1 MAKKPAITTIAS
13 GYYSRQALNSNFENL
28 QAGFDNTL
36 SLDGSTPNAMGADL
50 DMNSN
55 DILNAQTVN
64 AEALRLDGVLVSSSS
79 LAASGATLFST
90 DHTGDGTTVAYST
103 TYQAFI
109 KDNTQVYIDGVYQNK
124 AGYSISGTTLTFSEA
139 PPLNAAIEIVV
150 ARSLDVA
157 GTDAANVGYTQ
168 GGTSSTSR
176 TVEAKLQESVSVKDF
191 GAVGDGVTDD
201 TAAIQAAFAES
212 FSFIPE
218 GTYKLNSAVSALNT
232 PYKVVGS
239 GWRRENTVAAV
250 AVGSVFKSDIGVNN
264 FLTFAPDPNDGTNAT
279 DVAGLKIE
287 DIAIAHEG
295 TGHAL
300 KIDHIINNV
309 VDHVSIS
316 GGGIGLELNGFGFFS
331 EIRNCQIINWTH
343 TGVKILGSGSQH
355 EIRNC
360 QIGSSGDG
368 TDVRYGVRT
377 QCEGTV
383 VQGGQVNANRTDNT
397 GVGVWFDNPNASGIN
412 NFSRGTVSNVLCE
425 TDIGVKIGT
434 AGNSRW
440 DNVVV
445 EEARADMG
453 LFAGPIIQF
462 TNTTGSKLL
471 MPQIDRV
478 ASGTTAKW
486 DGAEA
491 INCGVILDASLSSAV
506 FDVNASAVDPYV
518 HFIGTMTQTARDAIH
533 ADANLRVVVD
543 NVSASSGGVYLGE
556 CTRINSV
563 WDKGSFSLDDD
574 TATNFELPTRAGI
587 LYITS
592 TSGADNQNRN
602 VILFFNIDQGISTV
616 SAGSDVVVN
625 LTDGTLSGTTGA
637 DNKITVR
644 LDKTNDLL
652 YVENRIGSS
661 IGFVY
666 QVDQRGPK

>member
-1 MAKKPAITTIAS
+1 MAKKPTISTISS
-13 GYYSRQALNSNFENL
+13 GYASNTQLNNNFSALRT
-28 QAGFDNTL
+28 GFDNTL
-36 SLDGSTPNAMGADL
+36 SLDGSTPNAMNADF

-55 DILNAQTVN
+55 DILNANVLYTDQLVLSGTVVTPVG
-64 AEALRLDGVLVSSSS
+64 LT
-79 LAASGATLFST
+79 ASGASVVTDQFTGDGST
-90 DHTGDGTTVAYST
+90 TAYVLSYAPQIKDHTGV
-103 TYQAFI
+103 F
-109 KDNTQVYIDGVYQNK
+109 IDGVYQNK
-124 AGYSISGTTLTFSEA
+124 AGYSIAGTTLTFTEA
-139 PPLNAAIEIVV
+139 PPLSSAIEVQIF
-150 ARSLDVA
+150 RSLLT
-157 GTDAANVGYTQ
+157 GTTPATNVSYNQ
-168 GGTSSTSR
+168 GGTGAVDR
-176 TVEAKLQESVSVKDF
+176 TAQVKLQESVSVKDF
-191 GAVGDGVTDD
+191 GAVGDGVADD

-218 GTYKLNSAVSALNT
+218 GIYKLNSAVSALNT

-250 AVGSVFKSDIGVNN
+250 AVGSVFKSDSGVNN

-316 GGGIGLELNGFGFFS
+316 GGGIGLEINGFGFFS
-331 EIRNCQIINWTH
+331 EIRNCQIVNWTH

-368 TDVRYGVRT
+368 TDVMYGIRT

-383 VQGGQVNANRTDNT
+383 VEGGQVNANRIDDN
-397 GVGVWFDNPNASGIN
+397 GIGVWFDNPNASGLN

-445 EEARADMG
+445 EDARADLG

-478 ASGTTAKW
+478 SSGTTAKW

-506 FDVNASAVDPYV
+506 FDVSASAVDPYV

-563 WDKGSFSLDDD
+563 WDKGSFSLNDD
-574 TATNFELPTRAGI
+574 TATSFELPTRAGI

-602 VILFFNIDQGISTV
+602 VMLFFNIDHGISTI
-616 SAGSDVVVN
+616 SAGSDVDVD
-625 LTDGTLSGTTGA
+625 LTDGTLSGTTGT
-637 DNKITVR
+637 DTKITVR
-644 LDKTNDLL
+644 LDQTNDLL
-652 YVENRIGSS
+652 YVENRIGSF

>member
-1 MAKKPAITTIAS
+1 MAKKPDITTIAS
-13 GYYSRQALNSNFENL
+13 GYYSRQALNTNFENL
-28 QAGFDNTL
+28 QDGFDNTL
-36 SLDGSTPNAMGADL
+36 SLDGSTPNAMGADF
-50 DMNSN
+50 DVNGN
-55 DILNAQTVN
+55 NILNAGQVSVDSLYINGVSLVPGDVNLQTTY
-64 AEALRLDGVLVSSSS
+64 LT
-79 LAASGATLFST
+79 ASY
-90 DHTGDGTTVAYST
+90 TGDGSTVAYALTANPQTES
-103 TYQAFI
+103 
-109 KDNTQVYIDGVYQNK
+109 NTSVYVDGVYQNK
-124 AGYSISGTTLTFSEA
+124 TTFSLSGTTVTFSEA
-139 PPLNAAIEIVV
+139 PPLNAAIEIVYPTNTSTLNGSN
-150 ARSLDVA
+150 ASA
-157 GTDAANVGYTQ
+157 ITYNQ
-168 GGTSSTSR
+168 GGTGAQDR
-176 TVEAKLQESVSVKDF
+176 NVAQKLQESVSVKDF

-201 TAAIQAAFAES
+201 TAAIQASFAES

-300 KIDHIINNV
+300 KIDHIVNNV

-316 GGGIGLELNGFGFFS
+316 GGGIGLEINGFGFFS

-360 QIGSSGDG
+360 QIGSAGDG
-368 TDVRYGVRT
+368 TDVMYGVRT

-383 VQGGQVNANRTDNT
+383 VEGGQVNTNRIDNS
-397 GVGVWFDNPNASGIN
+397 GIGVWFDNPNASGIN